1 MTNST
6 PAETTSAKP
15 KLSSDAPNPTLI
27 NFCKFWLRPLFRIL
41 WRIEYHNLENIPH
54 DRPGGLVVASNH
66 QTYIDPFW
74 IGVPINRPLRFLA
87 WDRAC
92 KWFIIG
98 PLIRKLGAF
107 PVNLERGGKD
117 SYKTAIRVLK
127 EGYTLVIFPEG
138 SRETADGKLLPVKQ
152 GTVRIALE
160 AGVSILPVT
169 IRGGNR
175 VWPHK
180 QTFPHF
186 SKVHVTYH
194 PLLEVAPPPE
204 INSRVYAAELT
215 EVLGRIID
223 PDGNEN

>member
-1 MTNST
+1 MSSST
-6 PAETTSAKP
+6 AETTSKP
-15 KLSSDAPNPTLI
+15 ALSKDAPSPGLI
-27 NFCKFWLRPLFRIL
+27 WFCKFLLRPLFKVL
-41 WRIEYHNLENIPH
+41 WRLEYHNLENIPH

-87 WDRAC
+87 WDKAC

-107 PVNLERGGKD
+107 PVNLDRGGKD

-127 EGYTLVIFPEG
+127 EGHTLVIFPEG
-138 SRETADGKLLPVKQ
+138 SRETAEGKLLPVKQ

-175 VWPHK
+175 VWP
-180 QTFPHF
+180 QQQNLPRF

-194 PLLEVAPPPE
+194 PLLEVNRPE
-204 INSRVYAAELT
+204 GTDARAYAAELT
-215 EVLGRIID
+215 EKLGKIID
-223 PDGNEN
+223 PEELRP